1 MKDLRAELNSRLIA
15 DGAMGTQL
23 LALGLEGDCPELW
36 NIKRPEAVEDIHR
49 RYIESG
55 AQLLLTNTFGATAWK
70 LARSG
75 HQAEQ
80 AMFCR
85 AAAENALRAARGHS
99 VWVLGDVGPTGELP
113 QPYGERAIEEFE
125 DVFAAQIEMLARS
138 GVHGIIIET
147 MASSLEAT
155 AAVRAARRVC
165 GLPVLACMT
174 YAAGK
179 RGYRTMMGET
189 VANATEALL
198 SAGADAV
205 GANCGLGAQQM
216 VEVVR
221 EIRAVT
227 TSPVLAKPN
236 AGQARLVNGLT
247 MFDEGPEE
255 WAAAVG
261 DLAAAGANIIGGCC
275 GTTPRH
281 IVCARERLRAQAET
295 D

>member
-1 MKDLRAELNSRLIA
+1 MEDLRATLSSRLIA

-23 LALGLEGDCPELW
+23 LALGLAGDCPEVW
-36 NIKRPEAVEDIHR
+36 NVKRPEAVEGIHR
-49 RYIESG
+49 RYVESG

-75 HQAEQ
+75 REAEQ
-80 AMFCR
+80 EVFCR
-85 AAAENALRAARGHS
+85 AAAENALRAARGRS

-113 QPYGERAIEEFE
+113 QPYGERTIEEFE
-125 DVFAAQIEMLARS
+125 SVFAAQIETLARS

-147 MASSLEAT
+147 MASSVEAA
-155 AAVRAARRVC
+155 AAVRAAKRVC

-174 YAAGK
+174 YAPGK

-189 VANATEALL
+189 VADATKALL
-198 SAGADAV
+198 DAGADAV

-221 EIRAVT
+221 EIRAAT
-227 TSPVLAKPN
+227 TGPVLAKPN
-236 AGQARLVNGLT
+236 AGQARLVDGQT
-247 MFDEGPEE
+247 VFDEGPEQ
-255 WAAAVG
+255 WATVAP

-275 GTTPRH
+275 GTTPQH
-281 IVCARERLRAQAET
+281 IACARERLRARNKA